1 MKPRQ
6 WSWRWLLIGAIPLAL
21 IFLLLLPILIGDT
34 AQVSGRIA
42 ATLSAWTGGKVSFT
56 GPLRIRYFPDVSVRG
71 ALVMQDTKRLPLVRA
86 VTTKQAKITL
96 DLGQLLLGHLR
107 INSLRLV
114 RPRITLKTDAISA
127 ETPQAIVSN
136 LLSGGPIGALHIRD
150 GRIDLQS
157 PSGHETIDNLY
168 GHFDLDDA
176 NASRARMSGFGSF
189 EFRREEVQFTAEATF
204 SNDTLPDV
212 ILDLASSFGRAHLR
226 GNASFQEGLSL
237 DGPVELDV
245 ADMRGLLR
253 WLGVDIAKGQSLK
266 TFVAVGTGHVS
277 GASLAVDDGTF
288 TLDGNKAVGVLA
300 ITAGQRPHVE
310 GTLDFDRFVTDP
322 YLPEPVSD
330 DVTASLPDSGTD
342 PLSSWILLRSIDADL
357 RISAREIVARSTK
370 FGNGGFTI
378 TAKDGAVATEIG
390 EVEMC
395 EGAATGRLSVEPGSL
410 PRALITASFKDVELR
425 PCMEMLGL
433 GIPLDGTGR
442 IEAELGGEGRDA
454 RELLQHLL
462 GTVTITAQ
470 HGLLPVD
477 LQRLMRTP
485 TPIDAD
491 TWSPSRGMAFETLQ
505 AECRLAETMMWCRR
519 LDIRGPAAIVQGSG
533 DIDLA
538 QGSLDWRLDVGS
550 PVNEA
555 TDNTAQGLTSISIRG
570 PAEQPI
576 IRRADRPTLGDG
588 STPQTG
594 ASPVQ

>member
-34 AQVSGRIA
+34 AQVSSRIA

-107 INSLRLV
+107 IDSLRLV

-212 ILDLASSFGRAHLR
+212 TLDLASSFGRAHLR

-237 DGPVELDV
+237 DGPVELDI
-245 ADMRGLLR
+245 ADTRGLLR

-266 TFVAVGTGHVS
+266 TFAAVGTGHVS
-277 GASLAVDDGTF
+277 GASLAIDDGTF

-378 TAKDGAVATEIG
+378 TAKDGTLATEIG

-410 PRALITASFKDVELR
+410 PRALITASFKDVALR

-491 TWSPSRGMAFETLQ
+491 SWSPSRGMAFETLQ

-555 TDNTAQGLTSISIRG
+555 TDNAAHGLTSISIRG

>member
-34 AQVSGRIA
+34 AQVSSRIA

-71 ALVMQDTKRLPLVRA
+71 ALVMQDTKRLPLVRD

-107 INSLRLV
+107 IDSLRLV

-127 ETPQAIVSN
+127 ETPQTIVSN

-150 GRIDLQS
+150 GRIDLRS

-212 ILDLASSFGRAHLR
+212 TLDLASSFGRAHLR

-237 DGPVELDV
+237 DGPVELDI
-245 ADMRGLLR
+245 ADTRGLLR
-253 WLGVDIAKGQSLK
+253 WLGVDIANGQSLK
-266 TFVAVGTGHVS
+266 TFAAVGTGHVS

-342 PLSSWILLRSIDADL
+342 PLASWILLRSIDADL

-410 PRALITASFKDVELR
+410 PRALITASFKNVALR

-491 TWSPSRGMAFETLQ
+491 SWSPSRGMAFETLQ

-555 TDNTAQGLTSISIRG
+555 TDNTAHGLTSISIRG

>member
-34 AQVSGRIA
+34 AQVSSRIA

-107 INSLRLV
+107 IDSLRLV

-212 ILDLASSFGRAHLR
+212 TLDLASSFGRAHLR

-237 DGPVELDV
+237 DGPVELDI
-245 ADMRGLLR
+245 ADTRGLLR
-253 WLGVDIAKGQSLK
+253 WLGVDIANGQSLK
-266 TFVAVGTGHVS
+266 AFAAVGTGHVS

-378 TAKDGAVATEIG
+378 TAKDGTLATEIG

-410 PRALITASFKDVELR
+410 PRALITASFKDVALR

-491 TWSPSRGMAFETLQ
+491 SWSPSRGMAFETLQ

-555 TDNTAQGLTSISIRG
+555 TDNTAHGLTSISIRG

>member
-34 AQVSGRIA
+34 AQVSSRIA

-71 ALVMQDTKRLPLVRA
+71 ALVMQDTKRLPRVRD

-107 INSLRLV
+107 IDSLRLV

-127 ETPQAIVSN
+127 ETPQTIVSN

-150 GRIDLQS
+150 GRIDLRS

-212 ILDLASSFGRAHLR
+212 TLDLASSFGRAHLR

-237 DGPVELDV
+237 DGPVELDI
-245 ADMRGLLR
+245 ADTRGLLR
-253 WLGVDIAKGQSLK
+253 WLGVDIANGQSLK
-266 TFVAVGTGHVS
+266 TFAAVGTGHVS

-410 PRALITASFKDVELR
+410 PRALITASFKNVALR

-491 TWSPSRGMAFETLQ
+491 SWSPSRGMAFETLQ

-555 TDNTAQGLTSISIRG
+555 TDNTAHGLTSISIRG

>member
-34 AQVSGRIA
+34 AKVSGRIA
-42 ATLSAWTGGKVSFT
+42 TTLSAWTGGKVSFT

-107 INSLRLV
+107 IDSLRLV

-212 ILDLASSFGRAHLR
+212 TLDLASSFGRAHLR

-237 DGPVELDV
+237 DGPVELDI
-245 ADMRGLLR
+245 ADIRALLR
-253 WLGVDIAKGQSLK
+253 WLGVDIANGQSLK
-266 TFVAVGTGHVS
+266 TFAAVGTGHVS
-277 GASLAVDDGTF
+277 GASLAIDDGTF

-342 PLSSWILLRSIDADL
+342 PLASWILLRSIDADL

-410 PRALITASFKDVELR
+410 PRALITASFKDVALR

-491 TWSPSRGMAFETLQ
+491 SWSPSRGMAFETLQ

-555 TDNTAQGLTSISIRG
+555 TDNTAHGLTSISIRG

>member
-21 IFLLLLPILIGDT
+21 IFLLLLPILIGDN
-34 AQVSGRIA
+34 AQVSSRIA

-71 ALVMQDTKRLPLVRA
+71 ALVMQDTKRLPRVRD

-107 INSLRLV
+107 IDSLRLV

-127 ETPQAIVSN
+127 ETPQTIVSN

-150 GRIDLQS
+150 GRIDLRS

-212 ILDLASSFGRAHLR
+212 TLDLASSFGRAHLR

-237 DGPVELDV
+237 DGPVELDI
-245 ADMRGLLR
+245 ADTRGLLR
-253 WLGVDIAKGQSLK
+253 WLGVDIANGQSLK
-266 TFVAVGTGHVS
+266 TFAAVGTGHVS

-410 PRALITASFKDVELR
+410 PRALITASFKNVALR

-491 TWSPSRGMAFETLQ
+491 SWSPSRGMAFETLQ

-555 TDNTAQGLTSISIRG
+555 TDNTAHGLTSISIRG